1 MRKKVINILFNDF
14 TNDNRVLKESVSL
27 IKGGFDVELVATRFD
42 KKNPQ
47 REEVQKIQVNRVSV
61 GKVKILPLNLLL
73 FWINVVRLYK
83 REFIFHCN
91 DLYALPPAYII
102 KNFFNKDAKIVY
114 DCHEHE
120 TEAAV
125 YLGKPLLKWIAKIFE
140 KKMIRRVDRVISV
153 SESIAQDYMKL
164 YQIEKPFLVMNCP
177 YFNSYRGFNLFREEL
192 NLGQEKILFLYQGEY
207 LQGRGV
213 EKLIEIF
220 KKLEKLNKDLTLILL
235 VYGEGVEELKDKI
248 KNSGNIFWHDKV
260 SKDIYMNYVA
270 SADWGIY
277 LMENICK
284 NHDYALP
291 NKLFDY
297 IMANLPVV
305 VSDLREMK
313 KFVEDNRVGYAIDS
327 KDTEEVIELLRSIT
341 KEKKIDFDK
350 QLKIAMKEYCWEG
363 QEKVL
368 LKIYNSL

>member
-14 TNDNRVLKESVSL
+14 TNDNRVYKESISL

-42 KKNPQ
+42 KKNSIIQ
-47 REEVQKIQVNRVSV
+47 DLDGIKIRRVSV
-61 GKVKILPLNLLL
+61 GKLAILPLNLLF
-73 FWINVVRLYK
+73 FWFNIIKLYK
-83 REFIFHCN
+83 KEEIFHCN

-102 KNFFNKDAKIVY
+102 KKFFNKDVKIVY

-120 TEAAV
+120 TEAGV
-125 YLGKPLLKWIAKIFE
+125 YLGKPLLKWLAKIFE
-140 KKMIRRVDRVISV
+140 RKMIKAVDSVITV
-153 SESIAQDYMKL
+153 SDSIAQDYVRL
-164 YQIEKPFLVMNCP
+164 YQIKKPHLVMNCP
-177 YFNSYRGFNLFREEL
+177 NYKRYRSFNLFREKFNIGED
-192 NLGQEKILFLYQGEY
+192 KTLFLFQGEY

-220 KKLEKLNKDLTLILL
+220 KELEKVNESLALILL
-235 VYGEGVEELKDKI
+235 VYGEGIEELKEKI
-248 KNSGNIFWHDKV
+248 KDSGNIFWHDKV

-305 VSDLREMK
+305 VSDLKEMK
-313 KFVEDNRVGYAIDS
+313 KFVDENKIGYAIDS
-327 KDTEEVIELLRSIT
+327 KDTDAVIELLKGVIKET
-341 KEKKIDFDK
+341 KKEFEKPLGIVAKK
-350 QLKIAMKEYCWEG
+350 YSWEE

>member
-14 TNDNRVLKESVSL
+14 TNDNRVYKESISL

-42 KKNPQ
+42 KKNSIIQ
-47 REEVQKIQVNRVSV
+47 DLDGIKIRRVSV
-61 GKVKILPLNLLL
+61 GKLAILPLNLLF
-73 FWINVVRLYK
+73 FWFNIIKLYK
-83 REFIFHCN
+83 KEEIFHCN

-102 KNFFNKDAKIVY
+102 KKFFNKDVKIVY

-120 TEAAV
+120 TEAGV
-125 YLGKPLLKWIAKIFE
+125 YLGKPLLKWLAKIFE
-140 KKMIRRVDRVISV
+140 RKMIKAVDSVITV
-153 SESIAQDYMKL
+153 SDSIAQDYVRL
-164 YQIEKPFLVMNCP
+164 YQIKKPHLVMNCP
-177 YFNSYRGFNLFREEL
+177 NYKRYRSFNLFREKFNIGED
-192 NLGQEKILFLYQGEY
+192 KTLFLFQGEY

-220 KKLEKLNKDLTLILL
+220 KELEKVNESLALILL
-235 VYGEGVEELKDKI
+235 VYGEEIEELKEKI
-248 KNSGNIFWHDKV
+248 KDSGNIFWHDKV

-305 VSDLREMK
+305 VSDLKEMK
-313 KFVEDNRVGYAIDS
+313 KFVDENKIGYAIDS
-327 KDTEEVIELLRSIT
+327 KDTDAVIELLKGVIKET
-341 KEKKIDFDK
+341 KKEFEKPLGIVAKK
-350 QLKIAMKEYCWEG
+350 YSWEE